1 MADLRSRLQ
10 ALIDDIKH
18 APSAPSI
25 EVLEEFARRRKEL
38 DAELLRT
45 TLSPRDRHELGEH
58 AELVRTLIAAA
69 SNRTRIAADVARAA
83 AERAQHAA
91 QHPTILDP
99 ASRSTSALVRHSTG
113 NAFTT
118 AFDRSDDGYDR

>member
-25 EVLEEFARRRKEL
+25 EVLEEFTRRRKEL

-45 TLSPRDRHELGEH
+45 TLSPR
-58 AELVRTLIAAA
+58 TK
-69 SNRTRIAADVARAA
+69 IAADVARAA

-99 ASRSTSALVRHSTG
+99 APRSTSALARHSTG
-113 NAFTT
+113 NAF
-118 AFDRSDDGYDR
+118 AAAIDRSDDGYDR